1 MIRILI
7 ALLAIL
13 TLSAADTA
21 PEADR
26 VKALRTEAT
35 QKGALVTKELFA
47 LVKPGMPRAEAFA
60 ILGPKF
66 TVEPFDQRQPNGDKT
81 YNWRNT
87 NGSHVRVVL
96 NRLDQID
103 RIDVMTAPTGRIE
116 LP

>member
-1 MIRILI
+1 MNRILL

-13 TLSAADTA
+13 SLSAADAA
-21 PEADR
+21 PDAER
-26 VKALRTEAT
+26 VKVLRAEAV
-35 QKGALVTKELFA
+35 KKDALVTKELFA
-47 LVKPGMPRAEAFA
+47 MVKPGMPRDEAFA

-66 TVEPFDQRQPNGDKT
+66 TVEPFDPRQPNGDKT

-96 NRLDQID
+96 NRLNQID
-103 RIDVMTAPTGRIE
+103 RIDVMIPPTGRVE